1 MAPESPSRLSKK
13 QAILLL
19 CWLPVQGLL
28 LPFLAA
34 FPLALGLVD
43 EIGANL
49 LVYAVGTAAMLWILW
64 RVFRQDFDL
73 LCDRLL
79 PTILFVI
86 GAYLLLRFGDSLV
99 ALLLPALG
107 VSGGNENNE
116 AVIAMLREN
125 AGPMT
130 ATSVILAP
138 IVEESLFRVGVFGL
152 LRQKSRVLAYLG
164 SALLFGLW
172 HTWSFAL
179 ADPSQLV
186 FALQYL
192 PSALLLAYTYERSGS
207 VWGCIFLHMLTNA
220 VAVLSVVNA

>member
-64 RVFRQDFDL
+64 RVFRQDFDT

-86 GAYLLLRFGDSLV
+86 GAYLLLRFSDSLV

-130 ATSVILAP
+130 ATSVI
-138 IVEESLFRVGVFGL
+138 R
-152 LRQKSRVLAYLG
+152 
-164 SALLFGLW
+164 
-172 HTWSFAL
+172 
-179 ADPSQLV
+179 
-186 FALQYL
+186 
-192 PSALLLAYTYERSGS
+192 
-207 VWGCIFLHMLTNA
+207 
-220 VAVLSVVNA
+220 